1 MDHRFSPE
9 DLNRLL
15 GIAASI
21 SANCDCKASEAITF
35 IEHAVSSRTTAPPR
49 RKTVGEFAGRLLQL
63 RGRRNRMLGAE
74 LMRDPAWDIMLGL
87 IAADEQQRET
97 CTTVLCHDAG
107 LPTTTALRH
116 LDRMEAADLIER
128 RTHADDHRQTLVSMT
143 PRRADEMR
151 EMIALFRDELT

>member
-21 SANCDCKASEAITF
+21 SAHRGCHASEAITF
-35 IEHAVSSRTTAPPR
+35 IEHAVAGKDPPR
-49 RKTVGEFAGRLLQL
+49 RRRTVGEFAGRLLHL

-87 IAADEQQRET
+87 VSADEEQRQT
-97 CTTVLCHDAG
+97 CTKMLCHDAN

-116 LDRMEAADLIER
+116 LDRMEAEQLIER
-128 RTHADDHRQTLVSMT
+128 HAHRDDNRQTLVSLT
-143 PRRADEMR
+143 EDRAAEVRDMV
-151 EMIALFRDELT
+151 ALFRDELS